1 MSRTQACAYGGVD
14 GGTHAGVNP
23 GLVQPT
29 ALERILAPVVAATQ
43 PPVHGACQQLPPLG
57 AVLGSLAIGGAER
70 IVLDWAAQTQSRYKI
85 RLCVLHSQAQEWPV
99 PAGIELLRLDGID
112 VDRGLEAFAQGLRQA
127 TELLGSEQP
136 RVLCH
141 MTTREHRGALA
152 RGGVSPVPVLHNAMQ
167 GWKEASDALPAHQRA
182 LAVSQACVED
192 LRACGRDH
200 DVGLIRHLPRAPAL
214 SAEARASLRERLC
227 QTLQLPN
234 QPQIRLMAMIG
245 GIKRQKNYV
254 FAVRLLE
261 VLARDADAYLVIFGG
276 PIGADGAQSSQALR
290 EAVLNLGLQE
300 RVRLPGFVPH
310 AARYLPAFDLCLN
323 TSHYEGLSIAT
334 LEALVARLPVIASK
348 VGGQGEVSAPGLTLL
363 PLEADLPTWADAVRL
378 AWNSRPELPGW
389 AGFPAHRL
397 WTLEQLVTDAPRRDH
412 VLFVTAN
419 LNAGGAQRSLVN
431 LATRLQ
437 DCLSLEVV
445 VTGCSSSNHF
455 LDELQAADIA
465 VTRTGDTRDCFDHA
479 EALLSVVAKTACR
492 LVCFWNLD
500 PKIKLL
506 LAKVLPA
513 SVMLVD
519 VSPGAYAFEEMSA
532 TVGFQQMCG
541 YTQAQFYSRL
551 ARLVLKY
558 EANVPGEVGCAVEVI
573 RNGVPLA
580 ARGSHDHGDAHEA
593 VPRII
598 VNGRIAPSKFL
609 VEIAQAMGKVWQRH
623 SDVELHVLGSAEQ
636 RHQAYAQASLDALN
650 MAMQTSPAC
659 AGAVLHGPVHQPG
672 MVARAGDI
680 AVVLGQHQGSPNAVL
695 EAMAHG
701 LVVVANDSGG
711 TAEMLCHGRAGW
723 LLCDTEPAA
732 LAHAIE
738 VLLGDATRRQRL
750 ARAGQAFVE
759 QHFSMSAM
767 TRAYLNLFQT
777 LFCQAGPHHA
787 ASDD

>member
-1 MSRTQACAYGGVD
+1 M
-14 GGTHAGVNP
+14 
-23 GLVQPT
+23 
-29 ALERILAPVVAATQ
+29 ALQRILAPALAATQ
-43 PPVHGACQQLPPLG
+43 PPVHDACRQLPPLG
-57 AVLGSLAIGGAER
+57 VVLASLAIGGAER
-70 IVLDWAAQTQSRYKI
+70 IVLDWAAQTQARYRIK
-85 RLCVLHSQAQEWPV
+85 LCVVHSQAQEWSV

-112 VDRGLEAFAQGLRQA
+112 LDRGLEAFAQGLRQV
-127 TELLGSEQP
+127 TDLLGLGQP

-141 MTTREHRGALA
+141 MTMRAHRDALA
-152 RGGVSPVPVLHNAMQ
+152 RGGVCPVPVLHNAMQ
-167 GWKEASDALPAHQRA
+167 GWKEAFDALPAHQRV

-192 LRACGRDH
+192 LHACGRNH
-200 DVGLIRHLPRAPAL
+200 DIGLIRHLPRAPAQ

-234 QPQIRLMAMIG
+234 LPSVRLMVMVG
-245 GIKRQKNYV
+245 GIKAQKNYV
-254 FAVRLLE
+254 FAVQVLE
-261 VLARDADAYLVIFGG
+261 ALARDADAYLVIFGG
-276 PIGADGAQSSQALR
+276 PVGADGARSSQALR
-290 EAVLNLGLQE
+290 ETVLNLGLRE

-334 LEALVARLPVIASK
+334 LEALVARLPMIASK

-363 PLEADLPTWADAVRL
+363 PPGADLPTWAHAVRH
-378 AWNSRPELPGW
+378 AWNIRPEAPAW
-389 AGFPAHRL
+389 ASFPAHRL
-397 WTLEQLVTDAPRRDH
+397 WTLEQLVTDAPRSDH

-445 VTGCSSSNHF
+445 VTGCSSSDRFFN
-455 LDELQAADIA
+455 ELQGAGVA
-465 VTRTGDTRDCFDHA
+465 VTRTGDSRDCFDHA
-479 EALLSVVAKTACR
+479 EALLSIVAKMACR
-492 LVCFWNLD
+492 LICFWNLD

-506 LAKVLPA
+506 LGKVLPA

-532 TVGFQQMCG
+532 TAGFQQMCG

-558 EANVPGEVGCAVEVI
+558 EAAVPGDVGCAVEVI

-580 ARGSHDHGDAHEA
+580 SRGSDGEVA

-598 VNGRIAPSKFL
+598 VNGRIAPTKFL
-609 VEIAQAMGKVWQRH
+609 VEIAQAMGAVWQLH
-623 SDVELHVLGSAEQ
+623 PHVELHVLGSAEQ
-636 RHQAYAQASLDALN
+636 KHQAYAQAFLIALDTARQ
-650 MAMQTSPAC
+650 ASPAS
-659 AGAVLHGPVHQPG
+659 AGALLHGPVHQLG
-672 MVARAGDI
+672 IVARAGDI

-701 LVVVANDSGG
+701 LAVVANDSGG

-723 LLCDTEPAA
+723 LLSDTEPEA

-738 VLLGDATRRQRL
+738 TLLGDAAQRQRL
-750 ARAGQAFVE
+750 ARAGHAFVE
-759 QHFSMSAM
+759 QRFSMAAM
-767 TRAYLNLFQT
+767 TRAYLKLFQT
-777 LFCQAGPHHA
+777 LFLQAGPNHA
-787 ASDD
+787 ASVD